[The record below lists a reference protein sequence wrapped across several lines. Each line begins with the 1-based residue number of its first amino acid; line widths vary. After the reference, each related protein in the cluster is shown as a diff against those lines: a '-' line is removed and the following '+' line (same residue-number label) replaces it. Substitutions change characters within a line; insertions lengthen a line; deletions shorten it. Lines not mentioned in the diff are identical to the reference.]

1 LTPMKSFAM
10 AICVGTLALI
20 PLQADQSDKK
30 TIITIDAPM
39 QVPTMTLQPGTY
51 TLKLLESTSN
61 RHVVTIWDQDGM
73 KLVTTVMAIPNY
85 RLKPTGDSKFTL
97 WEAPVNQPQAL
108 RSWFYPGDNFGQEFA
123 YPRAKADEISLMT
136 KEQVPALS
144 AEDQMKF
151 GTATQSSASAET
163 AQVTTAVPSAR
174 NETTVAA
181 AVVAEPT
188 PPEPTPAPKAAA
200 DPAPAAAPVAA
211 TVASAEAP
219 QEPSVQTAPVPANMP
234 ATASHWRELLLIGV
248 AMAIVG
254 LSTFFTQKER
264 A

>member
-1 LTPMKSFAM
+1 M
-10 AICVGTLALI
+10 AICVGTLTLI

-30 TIITIDAPM
+30 TIITIEAPM

-73 KLVTTVMAIPNY
+73 KLITTVMAIPNY

-123 YPRAKADEISLMT
+123 YPKAKAEEISLVT
-136 KEQVPALS
+136 KEPVPALS

-151 GTATQSSASAET
+151 GTAPQSSAAAET
-163 AQVTTAVPSAR
+163 AQVTTAVPAAT
-174 NETTVAA
+174 NETAVAPA
-181 AVVAEPT
+181 AVVAEPA
-188 PPEPTPAPKAAA
+188 PAEPTPAPK
-200 DPAPAAAPVAA
+200 PAPVEPTPAPEPAPVATA
-211 TVASAEAP
+211 VPEAQQEQSARPTPVA
-219 QEPSVQTAPVPANMP
+219 ANLP
-234 ATASHWRELLLIGV
+234 ETASHWRELLLIGV
-248 AMAIVG
+248 AMAIAG
-254 LSTFFTQKER
+254 LSTFFRQKER